1 MSYTGPAPHRWG
13 SRLTEWRLW
22 LAVPAVLL
30 LMAVPTTLTAS
41 TSGLDPTGASAQA
54 TNPYVCP
61 FKTNEDA
68 SARNVNLA
76 NPIFAL
82 ATGDS
87 IAATY
92 EFEVVNS
99 TLSPLHLVLTVPSF
113 FAKFPKS
120 TGGSVSIY
128 LPPRT
133 ITLTG
138 TSTWT
143 NSTLATKS
151 IVLTA
156 QTNFSKSSATMST
169 QFIAIMGN
177 AAYQTVTLAFRW
189 DYSVTFASNGT
200 KSTSPWSVVSIT
212 GKTPTTFY
220 PAPFVQL
227 VSTSNTT
234 VEIGATFST
243 YLSGAISDTLF
254 HSVLEYAATGNVMR
268 DPSTDTPVGNSTP
281 DLVAVTVLPAT
292 GPLSPSALLDHV
304 RNVCSALLF
313 SISVTA
319 VYAPSATVTVKAE
332 PSTCGPV
339 NFDGTAYA
347 SGSKPVVVPSATALA
362 LVAGACSGHSF
373 LGWNATAGA
382 SITAGKSASTTV
394 TISAT
399 GSVTARYG

>member
-1 MSYTGPAPHRWG
+1 MSSSPRRPARWNT
-13 SRLTEWRLW
+13 RLTDWRLW

-30 LMAVPTTLTAS
+30 LMALPTTLTGTTAS
-41 TSGLDPTGASAQA
+41 PSSAGGSAQV
-54 TNPYVCP
+54 TNPYVCA
-61 FKTNEDA
+61 FTTNEDA

-76 NPIFAL
+76 NPTFAL
-82 ATGDS
+82 AIGDTITS
-87 IAATY
+87 SY
-92 EFEVVNS
+92 EFEVVNTS
-99 TLSPLHLVLTVPSF
+99 LAPLHLVLTVPSF
-113 FAKFPKS
+113 FAKFPLS
-120 TGGSVSIY
+120 SGSSISAY
-128 LPPRT
+128 LSPRT
-133 ITLTG
+133 ITI
-138 TSTWT
+138 TSTLTWT
-143 NSTLATKS
+143 NSSLATKAY
-151 IVLTA
+151 VLTSA
-156 QTNFSKSSATMST
+156 ATFSKSSATMST

-189 DYSVTFASNGT
+189 DYSVTFHSNGT

-220 PAPFVQL
+220 PAPVVQL

-234 VEIGATFST
+234 VQIGATFST

-254 HSVLEYAATGNVMR
+254 HSVLEYASTGNVMR
-268 DPSTDTPVGNSTP
+268 DPSTETAVGNSTP

-292 GPLSPSALLDHV
+292 GPLVPSALLDHV

-319 VYAPSATVTVKAE
+319 VFAPSATVTVKAQ
-332 PSTCGPV
+332 PSSCGPV
-339 NFDGTAYA
+339 SFDGSSYA
-347 SGSKPVVVPSATALA
+347 SGSKPVVVPSATALS
-362 LVAGACSGHSF
+362 LVAGSCAGYSF

-382 SITAGKSASTTV
+382 SIASGKSASTSV